1 MSEICNECGRSVK
14 WGSGWFINR
23 ISDCDE
29 PEERKEMGKPFP
41 EGDFICAECDEKF
54 SREAAKE
61 KVRMRA

>member
-14 WGSGWFINR
+14 FGSGWFINR
-23 ISDCDE
+23 IFDDST

-54 SREAAKE
+54 SSKPTEKE
-61 KVRMRA
+61 VDEI